1 MLEVDLSTLRGPEL
15 RRLLDATREHG
26 QAAQSYQILQ
36 EMAARRERRARG
48 GARALLP
55 GRRPAEPRVIEVDF
69 GDPMERRDEPPPLAS
84 WGPPPPESEA
94 AASSQPKTEPAAR
107 RSRWPGAGFAAGVT
121 VGVAVGWWAGT
132 AREPLRAPAPA
143 AVAAL
148 PAVALQSSPA
158 PTPVAPIAAEPDPA
172 LQEAAAEPAAALP
185 ETSPP
190 SPDTPNVAQD
200 ATVTLTAPAQPA
212 AEPAEAAAT
221 PASQVARLAPGV
233 AKDCAAEPTA
243 ADRAICA
250 DPRLQHLQRRL
261 RQAYAEALAAH
272 EDRALLRERQ
282 LAWRTAR
289 NTISEP
295 DRLAQVYEQRIR
307 KLNAATAAARRQ

>member
-15 RRLLDATREHG
+15 RRLLDATRERG

-55 GRRPAEPRVIEVDF
+55 GRRPAEPRVIEVDL
-69 GDPMERRDEPPPLAS
+69 GDPIERRDEPPPLAS
-84 WGPPPPESEA
+84 WGPPPPASEA
-94 AASSQPKTEPAAR
+94 AASSQPRTEPGAR

-132 AREPLRAPAPA
+132 AREPSRPPSPPA
-143 AVAAL
+143 AAAL
-148 PAVALQSSPA
+148 PAVALQSPPSPA
-158 PTPVAPIAAEPDPA
+158 PVAPIAEPEPA
-172 LQEAAAEPAAALP
+172 AQDAAAELAAAAPPSMP
-185 ETSPP
+185 ETGAS

-200 ATVTLTAPAQPA
+200 ATAIVTAPAEPEPA
-212 AEPAEAAAT
+212 AMK
-221 PASQVARLAPGV
+221 PASQVARLAGG
-233 AKDCAAEPTA
+233 AARDCAAEPTP
-243 ADRAICA
+243 ADQAICA

-261 RQAYAEALAAH
+261 RLAYAEALAAH
-272 EDRALLRERQ
+272 EDRALLRQRQ

-295 DRLAQVYEQRIR
+295 DRLAQAYEQRIR